1 MNENQTLWGFFDGS
15 ASISVSMA
23 LAVALTRC
31 GACGGWP
38 AFGFMKALT
47 QEDAGVIIVATLLM
61 FPASLTL
68 YGGVKLFFAAK
79 NAADRKLAEQK
90 KRIREEGLAQGRTEG
105 RAEGLSEGRTEGLSE
120 GRTEGHAEGL
130 SQGRSQERER
140 IIKKLESSGNFTPEI
155 ARILN
160 GETDADD

>member
-31 GACGGWP
+31 SACGGWP

-47 QEDAGVIIVATLLM
+47 QEDAGVIIVATMLM

-105 RAEGLSEGRTEGLSE
+105 RSEGR
-120 GRTEGHAEGL
+120 AE
-130 SQGRSQERER
+130 GRSQERER

-160 GETDADD
+160 GDTDADN

>member
-90 KRIREEGLAQGRTEG
+90 KRIREEGR
-105 RAEGLSEGRTEGLSE
+105 SE
-120 GRTEGHAEGL
+120 
-130 SQGRSQERER
+130 GRSQERER

-160 GETDADD
+160 GDTDADD

>member
-31 GACGGWP
+31 GACDGWP

-47 QEDAGVIIVATLLM
+47 QEDAGVIIVATMLM

-90 KRIREEGLAQGRTEG
+90 KRIREEGLAQGLTQGRTEG
-105 RAEGLSEGRTEGLSE
+105 RAEGRSEGIAQGRTE
-120 GRTEGHAEGL
+120 
-130 SQGRSQERER
+130 GRSQERER
-140 IIKKLESSGNFTPEI
+140 IIKKLESSGKFTPEI

-160 GETDADD
+160 GETDADS

>member
-1 MNENQTLWGFFDGS
+1 MDENQTLWGFFDGS

-23 LAVALTRC
+23 LAVTLTRC

-47 QEDAGVIIVATLLM
+47 QEDAGVIIVATMLM

-90 KRIREEGLAQGRTEG
+90 KRIREEGLTQGRSEG
-105 RAEGLSEGRTEGLSE
+105 RAE
-120 GRTEGHAEGL
+120 
-130 SQGRSQERER
+130 GRSQERER

-160 GETDADD
+160 GETDADS

>member
-90 KRIREEGLAQGRTEG
+90 KRIREEGR
-105 RAEGLSEGRTEGLSE
+105 S
-120 GRTEGHAEGL
+120 EGL